1 MNLKN
6 LEKLEVQQMKVVTHD
21 ERNIVGL
28 IVKNI
33 SIYVW
38 KTKRLSEKIK
48 WVWMKW
54 INGQI

>member
-48 WVWMKW
+48 
-54 INGQI
+54 